1 MTHRR
6 GLPWLVL
13 AAAVLCALFTALG
26 IWQLQRM
33 GWKHDLIARVEA
45 RVQAPP
51 VAPPDAAQWPALQ
64 ATPGDWEYRRLRL
77 EGVYVHDREAL
88 VQASTVLGAGHWVLT
103 PLRLADGSV
112 VIVNRGFVPP
122 AQRDP
127 QARSD
132 NAPKGAVVVTGL
144 LRISEPRGGF
154 LRENDPAADRWYSRD
169 VAAIAA
175 ARALPS
181 TRVAP
186 YFVDAEAAGNTD
198 STGSPTAWPRAG
210 LTVLQFRDN
219 HLAYA
224 LTWFVLAGLSLA
236 ALVPLLRHGRA
247 RALQPEGGP
256 AAA

>member
-1 MTHRR
+1 MTPRSGPPRR

-13 AAAVLCALFTALG
+13 AATLLCALFTALG
-26 IWQLQRM
+26 LWQVQRM

-45 RVQAPP
+45 RVRAAP
-51 VAPPDAAQWPALQ
+51 VAPPAAGQWPALQ
-64 ATPGDWEYRRLRL
+64 AAPGNWEYRRLRL
-77 EGVYVHDREAL
+77 EGVYLHDQESL

-122 AQRDP
+122 AQRNP
-127 QARSD
+127 QARGESV
-132 NAPKGAVVVTGL
+132 PTGPVVVTGL

-154 LRENDPAADRWYSRD
+154 LRDNDPIADRWFSRD

-186 YFVDAEAAGNTD
+186 YFADAEATPGN
-198 STGSPTAWPRAG
+198 PAAWPRAG
-210 LTVLQFRDN
+210 LTVLQFPDH
-219 HLAYA
+219 HLVYA
-224 LTWFVLAGLSLA
+224 LTWFVLAGLALT

-247 RALQPEGGP
+247 RQHPTHDGAK
-256 AAA
+256 AA